1 MGAFGGLELDEGGR
15 YSYAMKSAT
24 PYRLLDFGQST
35 PEQRWAILK
44 KEGPVVSYYEPAGR
58 DFEAPNVVFGL
69 AKRRLQQANFRVSV
83 FAYHGKRCKVSGCT
97 APELLEAAH
106 LRGRN
111 WQDGHNLATDG
122 IPLRVDSH
130 RAYDRGQIELDN
142 QHQLIAVSEELQDQY
157 DQYRHA

>member
-1 MGAFGGLELDEGGR
+1 
-15 YSYAMKSAT
+15 MKSAT